1 MMCNE
6 WASWCRVSSL
16 KLPMSLLLLCL
27 CVLQGSLAE
36 AMTDSMRNGQK
47 VTNQLAKELL
57 MEVLEDPSTALA
69 LKHILL
75 DGNLR
80 SSTRGL
86 IHWLL
91 REDWTLDETHK
102 LVKWQLDGLLKN
114 NMWTQKNLA
123 STTHWVLGL
132 KASPPTHVYL
142 PAVLASHTRRLTSL
156 LRPEA
161 NCKYISTA

>member
-1 MMCNE
+1 
-6 WASWCRVSSL
+6 
-16 KLPMSLLLLCL
+16 
-27 CVLQGSLAE
+27 
-36 AMTDSMRNGQK
+36 MTDSMRNGQK

-91 REDWTLDETHK
+91 REDWTLEETHK

-132 KASPPTHVYL
+132 KASPHTHVYL
-142 PAVLASHTRRLTSL
+142 PAVLASHICRLTSL
-156 LRPEA
+156 LRLEA
-161 NCKYISTA
+161 NY